1 MKPKDGTRSGISL
14 GIAEWSA
21 SAAQKVY
28 EAPRRSVLV
37 RLRRFFP
44 ASSLSI
50 RFDWAWVPII
60 GLGLLDTLLARRF
73 GMRFVGWERFGL
85 LTAFPAAVAGYYR
98 VSGRSERLADAGY
111 YTTLWL
117 IFSTLGCILTY
128 IAARFDLPLRDI
140 QFTHYD
146 ALLRF
151 DWAQWVSFVAS
162 YKEFKLLLAVA
173 YSTILPQTIGSVI
186 YFSHIRRP
194 DRNDDLLWTTM
205 VAAIIATMISGLLP
219 ALGPHLKGQYF
230 EWWATLSALR
240 NGSALTFSL
249 KHLEGIIAF
258 PSFHTVAAI
267 LLIYSHRPPVP
278 SFRVMLMLNLLM
290 LLSVPSEGQHY
301 LVDVISGAVVAA
313 ISIAAVTQFPASAPR
328 RSACGC

>member
-28 EAPRRSVLV
+28 EAPRRSALV

-60 GLGLLDTLLARRF
+60 GLGLFDTLLARRF

-85 LTAFPAAVAGYYR
+85 MTALPAAVAVCYR
-98 VSGRSERLADAGY
+98 VSGRSDRLADAGY

-117 IFSTLGCILTY
+117 IFSLLGCILTY
-128 IAARFDLPLRDI
+128 VAARFDLPLRDI
-140 QFTHYD
+140 QFAHYD
-146 ALLRF
+146 TLMCF
-151 DWAQWVSFVAS
+151 DWWRWTTFVAS
-162 YKEFKLLLAVA
+162 HKEFELLLAVA

-194 DRNDDLLWTTM
+194 DRNDDLLRTTM
-205 VAAIIATMISGLLP
+205 VAAIIATVVSALLP
-219 ALGPHLKGQYF
+219 ALGPHLEGQY
-230 EWWATLSALR
+230 
-240 NGSALTFSL
+240 
-249 KHLEGIIAF
+249 
-258 PSFHTVAAI
+258 V
-267 LLIYSHRPPVP
+267 
-278 SFRVMLMLNLLM
+278 RV
-290 LLSVPSEGQHY
+290 VGH
-301 LVDVISGAVVAA
+301 SGRD
-313 ISIAAVTQFPASAPR
+313 PR
-328 RSACGC
+328 

>member
-1 MKPKDGTRSGISL
+1 VGANYRPRSARHAVG
-14 GIAEWSA
+14 
-21 SAAQKVY
+21 AAVWN
-28 EAPRRSVLV
+28 E
-37 RLRRFFP
+37 LRRVRP
-44 ASSLSI
+44 PDRVSC
-50 RFDWAWVPII
+50 R
-60 GLGLLDTLLARRF
+60 
-73 GMRFVGWERFGL
+73 
-85 LTAFPAAVAGYYR
+85 VAGYYR
-98 VSGRSERLADAGY
+98 VSGRSDRLADAGY

-117 IFSTLGCILTY
+117 IFSLLGCILIY
-128 IAARFDLPLRDI
+128 VAARFDLPLRDI
-140 QFTHYD
+140 QFAHYD
-146 ALLRF
+146 TLMCF
-151 DWAQWVSFVAS
+151 DWWRWTTFVAS
-162 YKEFKLLLAVA
+162 HKEFKLLLAVA

-205 VAAIIATMISGLLP
+205 VAAIIATVSALLP
-219 ALGPHLKGQYF
+219 ALGPQLEGQYV
-230 EWWATLSALR
+230 EWSATLAAIRDSSA
-240 NGSALTFSL
+240 STFSL
-249 KHLEGIIAF
+249 EHLQGIIAF

-313 ISIAAVTQFPASAPR
+313 ISIAAVTQLPASASR